1 MILIEPVIERAEE
14 YFALCIEYALEN
26 SFPFR
31 EIKTIEDAR
40 IKIQKDIEIQND
52 IEVEFNINPDDKI
65 RLYVYWALSDHNEI
79 IGSSVLCANPNKRL
93 LKKNGHI
100 GYDIRPKYRK
110 QGSGTEILRLT
121 LIEAYKKG
129 LMEVLICCNDDNI
142 GSRKVIENNNG
153 KLVKMIIDEK
163 SKKEIRRYR
172 VPTSVKI

>member
-14 YFALCIEYALEN
+14 YFALCNEYALEN

-40 IKIQKDIEIQND
+40 MKIQKDIKD

-65 RLYVYWALSDHNEI
+65 RLYVYWALSDQNEI

-93 LKKNGHI
+93 LNKNGHI

-110 QGSGTEILRLT
+110 QGSGTEVLRLT

-153 KLVKMIIDEK
+153 KLVNTIMDEK
-163 SKKEIRRYR
+163 SKKEIRRSR